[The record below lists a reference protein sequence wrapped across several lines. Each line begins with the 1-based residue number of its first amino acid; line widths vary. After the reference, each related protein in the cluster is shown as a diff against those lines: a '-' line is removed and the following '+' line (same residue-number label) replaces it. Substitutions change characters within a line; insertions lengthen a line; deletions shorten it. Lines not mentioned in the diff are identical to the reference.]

1 MSVRV
6 LSYPQHEVED
16 FFTKL
21 SFSALI
27 GELGETDSYSPFP
40 QKHQMDNTVKIG
52 KDLDRMWGTKSE
64 QELINLILM

>member
-6 LSYPQHEVED
+6 CESPFDTED

-27 GELGETDSYSPFP
+27 GELGETDTYSPFP
-40 QKHQMDNTVKIG
+40 ARQQDLNNSVKIG
-52 KDLDRMWGTKSE
+52 RELERLWNSKSD

>member
-6 LSYPQHEVED
+6 CETPFDTED

-27 GELGETDSYSPFP
+27 GELGETDTYSPFP
-40 QKHQMDNTVKIG
+40 NRQQDLNNSIKIG
-52 KDLDRMWGTKSE
+52 RDLERLWSSKSD
-64 QELINLILM
+64 QELIN